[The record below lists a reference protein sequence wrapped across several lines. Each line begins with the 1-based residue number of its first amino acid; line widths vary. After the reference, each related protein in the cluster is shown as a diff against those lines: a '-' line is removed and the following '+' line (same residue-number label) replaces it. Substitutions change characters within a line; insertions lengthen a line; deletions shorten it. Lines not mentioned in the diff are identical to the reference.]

1 MASSAVVTAVEARL
15 AANWTDTPVISPNVT
30 GDTPPDG
37 SPFVTLQFPVAV
49 ETHVGMANV
58 GNRTFREEGTIR
70 FVLTI
75 ARVLGQ
81 SVGLKYCDDLAALF
95 RATQFDGV
103 STFAASP
110 PIVNNANDEG
120 NYWVMSVSIP
130 YYFYRF
136 A

>member
-1 MASSAVVTAVEARL
+1 MASAAVVTAVEARL
-15 AANWTDTPVISPNVT
+15 VANWTDTPIISPNIT
-30 GDTPPDG
+30 GDTPADG
-37 SPFVTLQFPVAV
+37 SPFLTLQFPVATEV
-49 ETHVGMANV
+49 HVGMADV

-81 SVGLKYCDDLAALF
+81 GVILKYCGDLAALF
-95 RATQFDGV
+95 RAVQFDGV

-110 PIVNNANDEG
+110 PVLTNENDQG
-120 NYWVMSVSIP
+120 NYWVMSVSVP
-130 YYFYRF
+130 YYFYIF